1 MACGCL
7 EVSFELFR
15 GDRKAA
21 MIARA
26 QEDRYTLD
34 VYRNVRLGI
43 RLVRGEGNYVFDEA
57 GKRYL
62 DLYGGHAV
70 ASLGHCHPRWV
81 EDMRRQVG
89 KLVCCSNA
97 VYHELRGQ
105 AGETLVRHS
114 YPSMH
119 AVYFCGSG
127 SEANETALKIARKAT
142 GRRRVVSMIGGF
154 HGRTLGALSVTGFES
169 LRHAFPENVADHTSF
184 VPFGDLEAIQAIEK
198 DVAAIIV
205 EPIQSV
211 AGVFV
216 ASKDYYTALR
226 RHCTRE
232 GICLVFD
239 EVQTGTGR
247 TGHWFAGHH
256 WGVEPDLVTTAKGV
270 AGGFPA
276 GVVLANEH
284 FCSEVGDGDHATTF
298 GGGPLAA
305 AAILSTYRIIE
316 AEGLV
321 DRVAAFDPI
330 VRRRLEG
337 LLGRGVSQI
346 RGLGYLLGVQL
357 ERSAKEIQMALL
369 EAGVLVGTSGQ
380 PQTIRLLPPLTVD
393 EEDWDVFFATLEQV
407 LGLAR

>member
-1 MACGCL
+1 
-7 EVSFELFR
+7 
-15 GDRKAA
+15 
-21 MIARA
+21 MIARTR
-26 QEDRYTLD
+26 EDRYTVR
-34 VYRNVRLGI
+34 VYENVRLPI
-43 RLVRGEGNYVFDEA
+43 RLTEGDGNYVFSDT
-57 GKRYL
+57 GDRYL

-81 EDMRRQVG
+81 EDMRRQME

-127 SEANETALKIARKAT
+127 SEANETALKIARRAT
-142 GRRRVVSMIGGF
+142 RRKRIVSMIGGF

-169 LRHAFPENVADHTSF
+169 LRHAFPENVANHTSF
-184 VPFGDLEAIQAIEK
+184 VPFGDLEAIQAIE
-198 DVAAIIV
+198 DVAAVIV

-216 ASKDYYTALR
+216 AEKDYYTALR
-226 RHCTRE
+226 THCTRE

-270 AGGFPA
+270 AAGFPA

-284 FCSEVGDGDHATTF
+284 YCAGIGVGDHGTTF

-321 DRVAAFDPI
+321 DRVRTLGRS
-330 VRRRLEG
+330 VCLRLGEF
-337 LLGRGVSQI
+337 LGRGVSEI
-346 RGLGYLLGVQL
+346 RGRGYLLGVQL
-357 ERSAKEIQMALL
+357 ERPAKEVQMALL
-369 EAGVLVGTSGQ
+369 ESGVLVGTCSQ
-380 PQTIRLLPPLTVD
+380 PETIRLLPPLTVD
-393 EEDWDVFFATLEQV
+393 AADWDVFFSAFEQV
-407 LGLAR
+407 LGTAR

>member
-1 MACGCL
+1 
-7 EVSFELFR
+7 
-15 GDRKAA
+15 
-21 MIARA
+21 MIARTR
-26 QEDRYTLD
+26 EDRYTVR
-34 VYRNVRLGI
+34 VYENVRLPI
-43 RLVRGEGNYVFDEA
+43 RLTEGDGNYVFSDT
-57 GKRYL
+57 GDRYL

-81 EDMRRQVG
+81 EDMRRQME

-97 VYHELRGQ
+97 MYHDLRGQ
-105 AGETLVRHS
+105 AGEALVRHS

-127 SEANETALKIARKAT
+127 SEANETALKIARRAT
-142 GRRRVVSMIGGF
+142 RRKRIVSMIGGF

-169 LRHAFPENVADHTSF
+169 LRHAFPENIANHTSF

-198 DVAAIIV
+198 DVAAVIV

-216 ASKDYYTALR
+216 AEKDYYTALR
-226 RHCTRE
+226 THCTRE

-247 TGHWFAGHH
+247 TGHWFAGRH

-276 GVVLANEH
+276 GVVLANEQY
-284 FCSEVGDGDHATTF
+284 CAGIGVGDHGTTF

-321 DRVAAFDPI
+321 DRVR
-330 VRRRLEG
+330 VLGRSVCRRLGEF
-337 LLGRGVSQI
+337 LGRGVSQI
-346 RGLGYLLGVQL
+346 RGRGYLLGVQL
-357 ERSAKEIQMALL
+357 ERPAKEVQMALL
-369 EAGVLVGTSGQ
+369 ESGVLVGTCSQ
-380 PQTIRLLPPLTVD
+380 PETIRLLPPLTVD
-393 EEDWDVFFATLEQV
+393 AEDWDVFFSAFEQV
-407 LGLAR
+407 LGPAR